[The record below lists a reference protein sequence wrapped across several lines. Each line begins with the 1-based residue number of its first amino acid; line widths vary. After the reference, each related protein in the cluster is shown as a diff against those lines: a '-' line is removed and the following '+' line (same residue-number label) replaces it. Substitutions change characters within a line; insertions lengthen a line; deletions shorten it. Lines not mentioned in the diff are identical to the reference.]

1 MKFDNQ
7 MGEKLSE
14 SKPNDEQGP
23 YFGRGL
29 FFRGKPMVITYGHYL
44 WSLKF
49 NI

>member
-7 MGEKLSE
+7 IGEKLSE

-29 FFRGKPMVITYGHYL
+29 FLGETYSNKL
-44 WSLKF
+44 S
-49 NI
+49 